1 MRYISIFAVVL
12 SICLGPMRGEL
23 RAEAA
28 LPAPVA
34 EQLQVAAAQANRT
47 SHETA
52 FGEAGV
58 RNARAEMSAV
68 VISAIAVHPEATYA
82 IVHEAVRLA
91 PSLAPVVVESA
102 SAAYPGYAEQIHG
115 AAEGVPSSF
124 FAQATTTSEPDYAA
138 ASSRESVPFERPG
151 FFGISELYVGAMAH
165 DTGVFGRSEEDSGPD
180 IDLGVRFGALRGE
193 FWDLIA
199 APRPHVGLHVNTQ
212 GDTSQLFAGLTWTF
226 ELGYGVFVG
235 ADFGLA
241 VHDGE
246 LRTSD
251 DSKKELGLRIL
262 FREAAE
268 IGYRI
273 TDRHSVS
280 AVLDHISNG
289 QLADENEGL
298 DNFGLRYSYIFGG

>member
-1 MRYISIFAVVL
+1 MRYISILAVVL
-12 SICLGPMRGEL
+12 SICLGPMSGGL
-23 RAEAA
+23 RAGTA

-34 EQLQVAAAQANRT
+34 EQLQAAAARASRM
-47 SHETA
+47 SHETV
-52 FGEAGV
+52 FGEAGI
-58 RNARAEMSAV
+58 RRARAEMSTV

-82 IVHEAVRLA
+82 IVHEAVRLT
-91 PSLAPVVVESA
+91 PSLAPAVVESA
-102 SAAYPGYAEQIHG
+102 SVAYPGYAAQIHG

-124 FAQATTTSEPDYAA
+124 FAQATTLEPDHAA
-138 ASSRESVPFERPG
+138 ASSRESAPFERPG
-151 FFGISELYVGAMAH
+151 FFGISELYVGALTH

-180 IDLGVRFGALRGE
+180 IDLGVRFAALRGE

-199 APRPHVGLHVNTQ
+199 APRPHLGLHVNTQ

-251 DSKKELGLRIL
+251 DSTKELGLRVL

-268 IGYRI
+268 IGFRI
-273 TDRHSVS
+273 TDRNSVS
-280 AVLDHISNG
+280 VVLDHISNG
-289 QLADENEGL
+289 GLADENEGL
-298 DNFGLRYSYIFGG
+298 DNFGLRYGYIFGG